1 MKKLDFKT
9 NAIAAGVVIGMFACA
24 GVVSANA
31 NTNPFSGT
39 TATTG
44 ANSSGEIAPTAQP
57 NTKSQVETVKSM
69 SAGNSSTPA
78 KELPTS
84 NTTKTVSSDKHVQA
98 ADSTAKSTNSA
109 VDDAQGCAVAN
120 HAQEVQV
127 ARMKAVDAGPT
138 RVQAM
143 ENIEKNESTKGCLSS
158 SQEILDLT
166 LALPTIRGS
175 WGDIGQ
181 VVRRQV
187 DKEIAKIKDE
197 VINRT
202 CEIADKAIMDAT
214 APVMQFYKDWNDT
227 VTLINGSD
235 AMVGKYLSDQV
246 SLGSDKVGMYLS
258 ERLKLAETNLNEAN
272 ARAAERY
279 EGYKSDL
286 NERVYDAIGFEIG
299 DAEAQVDK
307 IRKDQIQ
314 AEINGIQS
322 RIPPKPKYTVRAS
335 GGEYYKCIGTSCEE
349 ISVLEYRDIR
359 EQHTAY
365 NNAVEQSRTQI
376 SMLQKQMSEIGKTV
390 AEPATT
396 QSAPAA
402 STVVTPTTTTTQ
414 TQKQSQA
421 QAQTGTTA
429 QTTQQQTPSVRQ
441 GFESAKTVINEKVE
455 AAENKRFSI
464 SDLNPFSRAQTGS
477 TSETNNNR
485 F

>member
-39 TATTG
+39 TVATGT
-44 ANSSGEIAPTAQP
+44 NSSGTTTPTTKP
-57 NTKSQVETVKSM
+57 NTTSQVETVKSM
-69 SAGNSSTPA
+69 SVGNSSTPA

-84 NTTKTVSSDKHVQA
+84 NTTRTVSSDKHVQA
-98 ADSTAKSTNSA
+98 ADSTAKSTDSA
-109 VDDAQGCAVAN
+109 VEDVQGCVVAN

-127 ARMKAVDAGPT
+127 ARMKAIDAGPT

-143 ENIEKNESTKGCLSS
+143 ENIEENESTKGCLTS

-214 APVMQFYKDWNDT
+214 APVMDFYKSWNDT
-227 VTLINGSD
+227 VTVINGAD

-246 SLGSDKVGMYLS
+246 SLSGDKVNMYLS
-258 ERLKLAETNLNEAN
+258 ERLSLAESNLNEAN
-272 ARAAERY
+272 ARVAAKY
-279 EGYKSDL
+279 EGYKSSL

-299 DAEAQVDK
+299 DAEAQVKK

-314 AEINGIQS
+314 AEIDDIQS
-322 RIPPKPKYTVRAS
+322 RIPPKPKYTVQAS
-335 GGEYYKCIGTSCEE
+335 GGKYFKCIGTSCQETT
-349 ISVLEYRDIR
+349 VAEYQTLQA
-359 EQHTAY
+359 QHTAH

-390 AEPATT
+390 TEPTTT
-396 QSAPAA
+396 QSTPAA
-402 STVVTPTTTTTQ
+402 STVVTPATNTTQ
-414 TQKQSQA
+414 TQT

-429 QTTQQQTPSVRQ
+429 QTTQQQNQSPAQRL
-441 GFESAKTVINEKVE
+441 ESAKTAINEKVE
-455 AAENKRFSI
+455 ATENKRFSI
-464 SDLNPFSRAQTGS
+464 SSLNPFSRGQSGS

>member
-39 TATTG
+39 TVATG
-44 ANSSGEIAPTAQP
+44 ANSSGTTATTTKP
-57 NTKSQVETVKSM
+57 NTTSQVETVKSM
-69 SAGNSSTPA
+69 SVGNSSTPA

-98 ADSTAKSTNSA
+98 ADSTAKSTDSA
-109 VDDAQGCAVAN
+109 VEDVQGCVVAN

-127 ARMKAVDAGPT
+127 ARMKAIDAGPT

-143 ENIEKNESTKGCLSS
+143 ENIEKNESTKGCLTS

-166 LALPTIRGS
+166 SALPTIRGS

-214 APVMQFYKDWNDT
+214 APVMDFYKSWNDT
-227 VTLINGSD
+227 VTVINGAD
-235 AMVGKYLSDQV
+235 ALVGKYLSDKV
-246 SLGSDKVGMYLS
+246 SLSGDKVNMYLS
-258 ERLKLAETNLNEAN
+258 ERLSLAESNLNEAN
-272 ARAAERY
+272 ARVAAKY
-279 EGYKSDL
+279 EGYKSSL

-299 DAEAQVDK
+299 DAEAQVNK

-314 AEINGIQS
+314 AEIDDIQS
-322 RIPPKPKYTVRAS
+322 RIPPKPKYTVQAS
-335 GGEYYKCIGTSCEE
+335 GGKYFKCIGTSCQETT
-349 ISVLEYRDIR
+349 VAEYQTLQA
-359 EQHTAY
+359 QHTAH

-390 AEPATT
+390 TEPTTT
-396 QSAPAA
+396 QSTPAA
-402 STVVTPTTTTTQ
+402 STVVTPATNTTQ
-414 TQKQSQA
+414 TQT

-429 QTTQQQTPSVRQ
+429 QTTQQQNQSPAQRL
-441 GFESAKTVINEKVE
+441 ESAKTAINEKVE
-455 AAENKRFSI
+455 ATENKRFSI
-464 SDLNPFSRAQTGS
+464 SSLNPFSRGQSGS

>member
-39 TATTG
+39 TTTTG
-44 ANSSGEIAPTAQP
+44 ANSSGTTAPTTKP
-57 NTKSQVETVKSM
+57 NTTSQVETVKSM
-69 SAGNSSTPA
+69 SVGNSSTPA

-84 NTTKTVSSDKHVQA
+84 NTTRTVSSDKHVQA
-98 ADSTAKSTNSA
+98 ADSTAKSTDSA
-109 VDDAQGCAVAN
+109 VEDVQGCVVAN

-127 ARMKAVDAGPT
+127 ARMKAIDAGPT

-143 ENIEKNESTKGCLSS
+143 ENIEENESTKGCLTS

-202 CEIADKAIMDAT
+202 CEIEDKAIMDAT
-214 APVMQFYKDWNDT
+214 APVMDFYKRWNDT
-227 VTLINGSD
+227 VTVINGAD
-235 AMVGKYLSDQV
+235 ARVGKYLSDQV
-246 SLGSDKVGMYLS
+246 SLSGDKVNMYLS
-258 ERLKLAETNLNEAN
+258 ERLSLAESNLNEAN
-272 ARAAERY
+272 ARVAAKY
-279 EGYKSDL
+279 EGYKSSL

-299 DAEAQVDK
+299 DAEAQVKK

-314 AEINGIQS
+314 AEIDDIQS
-322 RIPPKPKYTVRAS
+322 RIPPKPKYTVQAS
-335 GGEYYKCIGTSCEE
+335 GGKYFKCIGTSCQETT
-349 ISVLEYRDIR
+349 VAEYQTLQA
-359 EQHTAY
+359 QHTAH

-390 AEPATT
+390 TEQTTT
-396 QSAPAA
+396 QSTPAA
-402 STVVTPTTTTTQ
+402 STVVTPATNTTQ
-414 TQKQSQA
+414 TQT

-429 QTTQQQTPSVRQ
+429 QTTQQQNQSPDQRL
-441 GFESAKTVINEKVE
+441 ESAKTAINEKVE

-464 SDLNPFSRAQTGS
+464 SSLNPFSRGQSGS